1 MSAQD
6 GTAALLA
13 ASNHAG
19 FSPGMGSNDS
29 NEAMEAAAAVL
40 GGFANSPT
48 AAAGTGQDNTHSSSL
63 SEAQLL
69 LDAAMSPV
77 SNHATIPGVAGAPA
91 KGAATRGR
99 GRGRPRGSGTR
110 GGRRGDRPSNLSNE
124 TGADAVEASPEETPS
139 TEASS

>member
-13 ASNHAG
+13 ASNHSS

-40 GGFANSPT
+40 GGFANSPSAT
-48 AAAGTGQDNTHSSSL
+48 SNGADAAHASSL

-77 SNHATIPGVAGAPA
+77 SKHATIPGASDAN
-91 KGAATRGR
+91 KGAAARGR
-99 GRGRPRGSGTR
+99 GRGRGRGAQAGARSS
-110 GGRRGDRPSNLSNE
+110 RPSNLSTA
-124 TGADAVEASPEETPS
+124 TGAESSEGASDETPAA
-139 TEASS
+139 EPSS